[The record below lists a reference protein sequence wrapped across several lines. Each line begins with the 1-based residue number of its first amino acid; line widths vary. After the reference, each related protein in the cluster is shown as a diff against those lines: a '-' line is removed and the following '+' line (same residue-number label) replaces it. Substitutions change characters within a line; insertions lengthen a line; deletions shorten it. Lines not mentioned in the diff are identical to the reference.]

1 MKYQSWTWV
10 LCSDKRKTNTRTD
23 LTLRSKQ
30 MEACF
35 DPKPQYIYQNEIE
48 YGNTSY
54 ITPHDLRRDPL
65 FRCRDPLFCYPDPGL
80 VMVLR

>member
-10 LCSDKRKTNTRTD
+10 LCSDSVRKTNTRTD
-23 LTLRSKQ
+23 LILRSKQ

-65 FRCRDPLFCYPDPGL
+65 FRYPDPGL